1 MKDSI
6 EWMTI
11 GIDPFRILITAAQV
25 LTNLINIIIKGYI
38 SELFSINLE

>member
-25 LTNLINIIIKGYI
+25 LTNLINIIIK
-38 SELFSINLE
+38 EKKTEDNKK